1 MAGRTY
7 CHRERGAKSKGGN
20 AKMQECRITKRT
32 TASLTGYAILLG
44 IGFLQYF
51 LLSGVNNTCEILK
64 PYGTFVASIR
74 EGGVANIKS
83 IN

>member
-1 MAGRTY
+1 
-7 CHRERGAKSKGGN
+7 
-20 AKMQECRITKRT
+20 MQERRITKRT

-64 PYGTFVASIR
+64 PYGMFVTSIR
-74 EGGVANIKS
+74 EGGVADKWVWIVKDFS
-83 IN
+83 EG